1 MWTKIL
7 VWQDCLEVSVFGK
20 TSMCCKVSIT
30 TALVSFYLTGT
41 DEFLV
46 WCEMF
51 CACFFFGTIIVSY
64 YSIALCFCHYPSW
77 SKLGVMFSACI
88 QWTAVK
94 EELMQHLQL
103 RQGRRAVWLFLCSW
117 LYYWITLR
125 WLISWHLAT
134 IKANILSLF
143 VFFFATKSRRYRIRH
158 VRDEKCTYGAY
169 GSVFIWA
176 HRNIHV

>member
-1 MWTKIL
+1 MSSLCDVKCF
-7 VWQDCLEVSVFGK
+7 VH
-20 TSMCCKVSIT
+20 
-30 TALVSFYLTGT
+30 A
-41 DEFLV
+41 
-46 WCEMF
+46 
-51 CACFFFGTIIVSY
+51 FFFWTIIVSY

-117 LYYWITLR
+117 LYYWLTLR
-125 WLISWHLAT
+125 WLISCHLVT

-143 VFFFATKSRRYRIRH
+143 VFFIFFCEATKSRRYRIRH
-158 VRDEKCTYGAY
+158 VRDLKICGMK
-169 GSVFIWA
+169 SVHMVHMALFLYELIETFMC
-176 HRNIHV
+176 NSS